1 MSNGESPAMA
11 NGSTPARTVE
21 RCSTLEILPLRL
33 SVLRDGTP
41 SQNPRYDEDDLDG
54 TVHFAVR
61 DFDNDGEIIATS
73 TWLVRP
79 WPQDSTAIAVQLRGM
94 AVAKHCQGR
103 GLGGMLLAKGLLHAR
118 ELGATYVWARA
129 RDSAIDFYERHEFS
143 VVGAEFID
151 ESSGVSHH
159 LVVHSLTRYKV

>member
-1 MSNGESPAMA
+1 MSNGESPAW
-11 NGSTPARTVE
+11 TVE

-61 DFDNDGEIIATS
+61 DRDNEGEIIATS

-79 WPQDSTAIAVQLRGM
+79 WAQDPTAIAVQLRGM

-103 GLGGMLLAKGLLHAR
+103 GLGGLVLTRGIRYAQ

-129 RDSAIDFYERHEFS
+129 RDSAIYFYELHEFT

-159 LVVHSLTRYKV
+159 LVVHSVALN

>member
-1 MSNGESPAMA
+1 MRLQSHVVLI
-11 NGSTPARTVE
+11 ART
-21 RCSTLEILPLRL
+21 
-33 SVLRDGTP
+33 
-41 SQNPRYDEDDLDG
+41 RYSRIESD
-54 TVHFAVR
+54 FAVR

-94 AVAKHCQGR
+94 AVAKNCQGR

-129 RDSAIDFYERHEFS
+129 RDSAIYFYERHGFT
-143 VVGAEFID
+143 VVGDAFID
-151 ESSGVSHH
+151 ESSGVNHH
-159 LVVHSLTRYKV
+159 LVVHSRAPIKA